1 MEKMQITCQDL
12 SFTIESKKIIDSF
25 NYTFENSKLYAIKGL
40 NGSGKST
47 LLKIIT
53 GLALDYQGKLQLNHK
68 NYTDLSAQEL
78 SLLVSFVSTRHSFT
92 FPMQVAELL
101 EHGRYLQQNMFGQI
115 SAQDLSIIQE
125 VISSFQIESLYHKN
139 VQTLSDG
146 ELQQVMIAL
155 AVIRQTPFIVLDEP
169 TSFLDYLNREK
180 IWNLL
185 VSLKNAEKGI
195 IIATHDLDEMK
206 KHADEIIELT
216 QC

>member
-1 MEKMQITCQDL
+1 MQITCQDL
-12 SFTIESKKIIDSF
+12 TVTIESKKIIDSF

-53 GLALDYQGKLQLNHK
+53 GLALHNQGKLQLNHK

-78 SLLVSFVSTRHSFT
+78 SLLVSFVGTRNHFT
-92 FPMQVAELL
+92 FPMQVSELL
-101 EHGRYLQQNMFGQI
+101 ENGRFLQQNIFGQLCVED
-115 SAQDLSIIQE
+115 QSIIQE
-125 VISSFQIESLYHKN
+125 VVSTFQLESLYHKN

-185 VSLKNAEKGI
+185 VSLKHAGKGI

-206 KHADEIIELT
+206 KYADEIIELKLY
-216 QC
+216 

>member
-1 MEKMQITCQDL
+1 MQITCQDL

>member
-1 MEKMQITCQDL
+1 MQLICQDL
-12 SFTIESKKIIDSF
+12 TVTIESKKIIDSF
-25 NYTFENSKLYAIKGL
+25 NYTFESSKLYAIKGL

-53 GLALDYQGKLQLNHK
+53 GLALHNQGKLQLNHK
-68 NYTDLSAQEL
+68 NYADLSAQEL
-78 SLLVSFVSTRHSFT
+78 SLLVSFVGTRNHFT
-92 FPMQVAELL
+92 FPMQVSELL
-101 EHGRYLQQNMFGQI
+101 ENGRFLQQNIFGQL
-115 SAQDLSIIQE
+115 SVEDQSIIQE
-125 VISSFQIESLYHKN
+125 VVSTFQLEFLYHKN

-185 VSLKNAEKGI
+185 VSLKHAGKGI

-206 KHADEIIELT
+206 KYADEIIELKLY
-216 QC
+216 